1 MMNSKDYRKAMEC
14 FEPDPFL
21 RARLGEAVENARP
34 VRSRPARRVFTVA
47 LAAALALACTMAAAL
62 AVSPELRSSVISL
75 FQMEVVEQVP
85 GIPEGVSGVKQV
97 DIGGGVTA
105 QYVRVEGF
113 WSVANGLLQDG
124 KYHEDT
130 DSRLWHYYDLIDGQL
145 AEVGTDAREAA
156 VQLTWNG
163 VERSTRFRW
172 FVYNGTLHYTEE
184 TEMRMSGESDL
195 ALVIQAIGNRT
206 DKLMLTAADV
216 GLRRDTWSWVYD
228 LETGEVTDVLAGCGL
243 EDIGPIRRLT
253 LSEDLKHALA
263 WVGYLEE
270 STPYLVDLEAKTCTS
285 LRDVFGMELREGQF
299 PDENGEAVEVE
310 FSGDDTVL
318 LIRFRDQFM
327 ETERLP
333 HINGAW
339 TYHIPSGMVTQTVSE
354 NERPLVMTPLT
365 LSLTGNGEVTVVDLR
380 TGTHTRL
387 EGVTAYEEHY
397 ADFRCHADPAGTR
410 LLWADM
416 DGDRVAR
423 MGIVDLEKGTFR
435 AFQRDD
441 QSGQEELKF
450 EYMYWLYDGRVAS
463 LRDLGWD
470 PETKEYPCQI
480 CVYDF

>member
-14 FEPDPFL
+14 LEPDPFL
-21 RARLGEAVENARP
+21 RARLAAAVENARP
-34 VRSRPARRVFTVA
+34 VRSRPMRQVFTVA

-75 FQMEVVEQVP
+75 FQMDVVEQVP

-97 DIGGGVTA
+97 DIGEGVTA

-124 KYHEDT
+124 KYREDT

-145 AEVGTDAREAA
+145 VEVGTDAREAA

-163 VERSTRFRW
+163 VERSARFRW

-195 ALVIQAIGNRT
+195 ALVIQVIGNRT

-228 LETGEVTDVLAGCGL
+228 LETGDVTDVLAGCGL
-243 EDIGPIRRLT
+243 ENIGPIRRLRM
-253 LSEDLKHALA
+253 SEDLKHALA

-270 STPYLVDLEAKTCTS
+270 SAPYLVDLEAKTCTS

-299 PDENGEAVEVE
+299 PDENGEAVEIE
-310 FSGDDTVL
+310 FSDDDTVL

-365 LSLTGNGEVTVVDLR
+365 LSLTGSGEVTVVDLR
-380 TGTHTRL
+380 TGSHTRL
-387 EGVTAYEEHY
+387 EGVAAYEEHCE
-397 ADFRCHADPAGTR
+397 DFRCHADPTGAR

-423 MGIVDLEKGTFR
+423 MGIVDLEEGTFR
-435 AFQRDD
+435 AFERDD

-470 PETKEYPCQI
+470 PETKDYPCQI

>member
-21 RARLGEAVENARP
+21 RARLGEAVENARS

-85 GIPEGVSGVKQV
+85 GIPEGVSGVRQV
-97 DIGGGVTA
+97 DIGEGVTA

-163 VERSTRFRW
+163 VERSARFRW

-195 ALVIQAIGNRT
+195 ALVIQSIGNRA
-206 DKLMLTAADV
+206 DKLMLTAADE

-423 MGIVDLEKGTFR
+423 MGIVDLEEGTFR

>member
-1 MMNSKDYRKAMEC
+1 MMNSKDYRNAMEC

-21 RARLGEAVENARP
+21 RDRLAEAVEKNRP
-34 VRSRPARRVFTVA
+34 VRVRPARRAFTVA

-62 AVSPELRSSVISL
+62 AVSPEVRSSVISL
-75 FQMEVVEQVP
+75 FQADVVEQVP

-97 DIGGGVTA
+97 DLGEGITA
-105 QYVRVEGF
+105 QYMRVEGF
-113 WSVANGLLQDG
+113 WCVANGLLQDG

-130 DSRLWHYYDLIDGQL
+130 GSRLRHYYDVVDGQL
-145 AEVGTDAREAA
+145 VEVGTDAREAA

-163 VERSTRFRW
+163 VERSAKFRW

-195 ALVIQAIGNRT
+195 ALVLQAIGSRT

-228 LETGEVTDVLAGCGL
+228 LETGDVTDVLAGCGL

-270 STPYLVDLEAKTCTS
+270 STPYLVDLEAKTCTC

-299 PDENGEAVEVE
+299 PDENGEAVEIE

-318 LIRFRDQFM
+318 LIRFQDQFM

-333 HINGAW
+333 HISGAW

-354 NERPLVMTPLT
+354 REQPLVITPLT

-387 EGVTAYEEHY
+387 EGVAAFEEHY
-397 ADFRCHADPAGTR
+397 KDFRCYADPTGAK

-416 DGDRVAR
+416 DGDRVVR
-423 MGIVDLEKGTFR
+423 MGIVDLEEGTFR
-435 AFQRDD
+435 AFARDD
-441 QSGQEELKF
+441 RSGQEELKF

-470 PETKEYPCQI
+470 PETKDYPCQI
-480 CVYDF
+480 CVYEF